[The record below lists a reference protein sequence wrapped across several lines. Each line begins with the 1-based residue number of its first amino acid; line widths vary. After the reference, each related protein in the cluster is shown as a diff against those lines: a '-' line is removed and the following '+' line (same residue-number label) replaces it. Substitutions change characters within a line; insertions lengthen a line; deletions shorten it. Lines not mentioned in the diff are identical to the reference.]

1 MATKKSKAP
10 VKSKKKSTADELHKP
25 SKMKPLK
32 GKKKDWDDD
41 DEEGIIEDDLSG
53 LDNFNDDDDDDD
65 Y

>member
-10 VKSKKKSTADELHKP
+10 VKSKKKTTNDELHKP

-41 DEEGIIEDDLSG
+41 DDDGIIEDDLAG
-53 LDNFNDDDDDDD
+53 LDHFNDDDDDDF
-65 Y
+65 